1 MAENLAM
8 TTLLSILLA
17 MAGAFYLGCYYT
29 KDKCDR
35 RLVEFGRHI
44 DRVLSQH
51 RDDVSRLPR

>member
-1 MAENLAM
+1 M